1 MRPIACQRRA
11 ADRRERLRRRR
22 GSHMTA
28 TEPMATAVLLSAFGL
43 LLGASVALSRAST
56 RLGLPVALL
65 FLLVGVLAGAEGIGR
80 IPFDDYAFTFRLGT
94 TALALILFDGGLNT
108 SFTSARAILLP
119 ATVLATVGVLAT
131 AGLIAVVAH
140 AIGLPWTMAL
150 LLGAIV
156 SSTDAAAVFSV
167 LTATGTR
174 LRQRVGLTLEVESGL
189 NDPMAVILTTTLTAA
204 LVSGQT
210 VQPLALGLD
219 VLRELSV
226 GAASGFAIARGGR
239 WLLLRIRLPAAGL
252 YPAFTLALACLSFG
266 LTTLMHGSGF
276 LAVYVTGVVLGSG
289 TLPHAVGIRRVHDT
303 LGWLSQVLM
312 FLLLGLLVYPSR
324 VWQVAPIGVG
334 LALFLAVVAR
344 PIVAVLCLAPFRYRW
359 REAAYVGWVGLRGA
373 VPIVLATI
381 PVMAGVEGAK
391 PLFDVVFLIVV
402 VGAILPGATVPWA
415 TRLLRVESAAP
426 PPPKSSVEIDV
437 RAPRGDELHAH
448 FISPHLA
455 VAGALLSEI
464 PFPQGAAVSMLERDG
479 GLIAPSG
486 DMRLAPGDHVYV
498 IAPPG
503 QRAEVELLFGRAE
516 ETG

>member
-1 MRPIACQRRA
+1 MIAV
-11 ADRRERLRRRR
+11 
-22 GSHMTA
+22 
-28 TEPMATAVLLSAFGL
+28 EPMATAVLLSAFGV
-43 LLGASVALSRAST
+43 LLGASVALSRASA

-65 FLLVGVLAGAEGIGR
+65 FLLVGVLAGAEGLGG

-108 SFTSARAILLP
+108 SFASARAILLP
-119 ATVLATVGVLAT
+119 AAVLATVGVLAT
-131 AGLIAVVAH
+131 AGLVAVVAH
-140 AIGLPWTMAL
+140 AFGLSWTMAL

-167 LTATGTR
+167 LSATGTR

-189 NDPMAVILTTTLTAA
+189 NDPMAVILTTALTAA
-204 LVSGQT
+204 LANGHAVQPVALALEVFGEMSIGAVSG
-210 VQPLALGLD
+210 V
-219 VLRELSV
+219 
-226 GAASGFAIARGGR
+226 AIAYAGR

-252 YPAFTLALACLSFG
+252 YPAFTLAIACLSYG
-266 LTTLMHGSGF
+266 LTTLLHGSGF

-289 TLPHAVGIRRVHDT
+289 TLPHAVGIRRVHDA

-324 VWQVAPIGVG
+324 VWQMAPIGVG

-344 PIVAVLCLAPFRYRW
+344 PLVAALCLAPFRYRW

-381 PVMAGVEGAK
+381 PVMAGVDGAK

-402 VGAILPGATVPWA
+402 VGAIVPGATVPWA

-437 RAPRGDELHAH
+437 RAPRGDELRAY
-448 FISPHLA
+448 FISPQLA
-455 VAGALLSEI
+455 VAGALISEI
-464 PFPQGAAVSMLERDG
+464 PFPEGAAVSMLERDG

-486 DMRLAPGDHVYV
+486 SLRLDPGDYVYV
-498 IAPPG
+498 IAPAD
-503 QRAEVELLFGRAE
+503 QRPEVELLFGRAE
-516 ETG
+516 EH